1 MVITT
6 IADMKKARVIEFLE
20 YYPLIDSEIKIYRRI
35 LEELEENYN
44 PLAAM
49 QYDGQPKG
57 KNNIS
62 RQTEN
67 IALNIPYYVSGDIS
81 YYQNKIENLQKLKVE
96 ILKEV
101 SKLNLNQKNMIFGF
115 YFNKLKWE
123 QVAVRSHYSERQC
136 KNIRN
141 LAVENLIQK
150 FGNNRTIANYELSA

>member
-6 IADMKKARVIEFLE
+6 VTDMKKAKVIEFLE
-20 YYPLIDSEIKIYRRI
+20 YYPLIDSEIKTYRKI
-35 LEELEENYN
+35 LEDLEENYN

-81 YYQNKIENLQKLKVE
+81 YYQSKIDNLQKLKVE

-150 FGNNRTIANYELSA
+150 FGNNGTIANYELSA